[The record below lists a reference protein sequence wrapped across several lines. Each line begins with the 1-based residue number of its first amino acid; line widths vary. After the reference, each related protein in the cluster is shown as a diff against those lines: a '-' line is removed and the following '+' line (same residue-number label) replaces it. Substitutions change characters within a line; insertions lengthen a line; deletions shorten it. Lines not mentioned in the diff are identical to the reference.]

1 MVLVRVTIL
10 QGRRSA
16 QQNLTTG
23 IIGNIF
29 AEPWYDISCADP
41 GWEPVAAVQI
51 RALTVNPKIHP
62 PLALHCE
69 NTTPTG
75 IGCTRIDRD
84 LPGCETPHR
93 TPTENGKFVRMG
105 KCHDR
110 EPN

>member
-84 LPGCETPHR
+84 LPGCEAR
-93 TPTENGKFVRMG
+93 TVPLSRMG
-105 KCHDR
+105 NLFGWENAIR
-110 EPN
+110 EPT